1 MAISSTSRA
10 TTEETIAAI
19 ATAPG
24 VGGIG
29 IIRVSGPASKTVLEK
44 VFQPAGKSFTEYVP
58 WKLHHGHIVSDD
70 GARLDDALAVFMPGP
85 HTFTGEDVAE
95 LHCHGGPALLS
106 LILDEVLRI
115 ARPARRG
122 EFSRRAFL
130 NGRMDLS
137 QAEAV
142 AELIAAPSKEG
153 AELALGKLDGIL
165 SRRVAALREQLETL
179 RANMCLAV
187 DFPEDE
193 VDGMERD
200 ALLAGIRTVS
210 ESVGNLLAGVERTR
224 CWREG
229 VVIALAGPVNAGKS
243 SLMNALLG
251 RSRAIVT
258 EQPGTTRDFLEESVM
273 LAGLPARLVD
283 TAGLRPVGWG
293 TQDAIEAEGIRMGL
307 ARASEADVCVV
318 LIDGM
323 QGLVD
328 ETLSLLKNL
337 NAQRTIVAWNKNDV
351 APAPSDFIAGRGPW
365 NIACAGRVVL
375 SARTGQGLEEL
386 ALLVRSIVL
395 GSQGA
400 RASLQD
406 EVAPNVRQAVALQR
420 AYTALCDLA
429 VDVTQA
435 LPYELCLIR
444 LEEAA
449 QALGS
454 VTGIDTTDEVL
465 NRIFE
470 SFCIGK

>member
-1 MAISSTSRA
+1 MMTSSKHDAA
-10 TTEETIAAI
+10 TGETIAAI
-19 ATAPG
+19 ATPPG

-29 IIRVSGPASKTVLEK
+29 IIRISGPASKAVLER
-44 VFQPAGKSFTEYVP
+44 FFRPSGKAFTEYVP
-58 WKLHHGHIVSDD
+58 WKLHHGHVIAGD
-70 GARLDDALAVFMPGP
+70 GTKLDEAWSVFMPGP

-106 LILDEVLRI
+106 IILNEVLQI
-115 ARPARRG
+115 ARPAQRG
-122 EFSRRAFL
+122 EFSKRAFL

-142 AELIAAPSKEG
+142 AELIAAPSREG
-153 AELALGKLDGIL
+153 AELALGKLDGVL
-165 SRRVAALREQLETL
+165 FRRVTALREQLEVL

-187 DFPEDE
+187 DFPDDE
-193 VDGMERD
+193 VEGMGRD
-200 ALLAGIRTVS
+200 ALLAGIHAVN
-210 ESVGNLLAGVERTR
+210 ESIGSLLAGVERTR

-229 VVIALAGPVNAGKS
+229 VVIALTGPVNAGKS

-273 LAGLPARLVD
+273 LAGIPARLVD
-283 TAGLRPVGWG
+283 TAGIRPAEWE

-307 ARASEADVCVV
+307 SRVHEADVCVV
-318 LIDGM
+318 LIDGI
-323 QGLVD
+323 QGLVT
-328 ETLSLLKNL
+328 ETVSLLKNMD
-337 NAQRTIVAWNKNDV
+337 ARRTIVAWNKNDV
-351 APAPSDFIAGRGPW
+351 APAPEDFLTGRGLW
-365 NIACAGRVVL
+365 GTVCAGRVAL
-375 SARTGQGLEEL
+375 SAKTGQGLEEL
-386 ALLVRSIVL
+386 ALLVRHIVL
-395 GSQGA
+395 EGQSAQA
-400 RASLQD
+400 TLQD
-406 EVAPNVRQAVALQR
+406 EVAPNVRQAAALQQ
-420 AYTALCDLA
+420 AHTALCELA
-429 VDVTQA
+429 VDVTQS

>member
-1 MAISSTSRA
+1 MTSPKHDVA
-10 TTEETIAAI
+10 MGETIAAI

-29 IIRVSGPASKTVLEK
+29 IIRVSGPASKTILER
-44 VFQPAGKSFTEYVP
+44 FFRPSNKSFTGYEP
-58 WKLHHGHIVSDD
+58 WKLHHGYIVSAD
-70 GARLDDALAVFMPGP
+70 GTRLDEALSVFMPGP
-85 HTFTGEDVAE
+85 RTFTGEDVAE

-106 LILDEVLRI
+106 LILTEVLRI
-115 ARPARRG
+115 ARPAQRG

-153 AELALGKLDGIL
+153 ARLAVGKLDGVL
-165 SRRVAALREQLETL
+165 GRRVTALREQLETL

-187 DFPEDE
+187 DFPDDE
-193 VDGMERD
+193 VEGLDQE

-210 ESVGNLLAGVERTR
+210 DSVASLLAGVERTR

-229 VVIALAGPVNAGKS
+229 VMVALVGPVNAGKS

-258 EQPGTTRDFLEESVM
+258 AQPGTTRDFLEESVM
-273 LAGLPARLVD
+273 LAGIPARLVD
-283 TAGLRPVGWG
+283 TAGLRPAGWE

-307 ARASEADVCVV
+307 AKVHEADVCVV
-318 LIDGM
+318 LVDGV
-323 QGLVD
+323 QGLVA
-328 ETLSLLKNL
+328 ETANLLKKMDVR
-337 NAQRTIVAWNKNDV
+337 RTIVAWNKSDI
-351 APAPSDFIAGRGPW
+351 APASEDFVAGRGLW
-365 NIACAGRVVL
+365 ETACAGRVAL
-375 SARTGQGLEEL
+375 SAKTGQGLEEL
-386 ALLVRSIVL
+386 SLLVRHIVL
-395 GSQGA
+395 GGQ
-400 RASLQD
+400 RVETTLQD
-406 EVAPNVRQAVALQR
+406 EVAPNVRQAAALQQ
-420 AYTALCDLA
+420 AHTALCELA
-429 VDVTQA
+429 VDVTRA

>member
-1 MAISSTSRA
+1 MTISSLSRTA
-10 TTEETIAAI
+10 MDETIAAI

-24 VGGIG
+24 IGGIG
-29 IIRVSGPASKTVLEK
+29 IIRVSGPASRTVLER
-44 VFQPAGKSFTEYVP
+44 VFRPSGKSFTEYVP
-58 WKLHHGHIVSDD
+58 WKLHHGHIVAAD

-106 LILDEVLRI
+106 AILDEVLQI
-115 ARPARRG
+115 ARPARKG

-137 QAEAV
+137 QAEAI
-142 AELIAAPSKEG
+142 AELIAAPSREG
-153 AELALGKLDGIL
+153 AELAVGKLDGML
-165 SRRVAALREQLETL
+165 SRRVAVLREQLEAL

-187 DFPEDE
+187 DFPDDE
-193 VDGMERD
+193 VEGMDRD
-200 ALLAGIRTVS
+200 ALIAEIHTLA
-210 ESVGNLLAGVERTR
+210 ESVDKLLASVERTR

-229 VVIALAGPVNAGKS
+229 IVITLAGPVNAGKS

-273 LAGLPARLVD
+273 IAGLPARLVD
-283 TAGLRPVGWG
+283 TAGLRPVEWKI
-293 TQDAIEAEGIRMGL
+293 QDAIEAEGIRMGL
-307 ARASEADVCVV
+307 DRAQEADVCVV
-318 LIDGM
+318 LVDGV
-323 QGLVD
+323 QGLVA

-337 NAQRTIVAWNKNDV
+337 DARRIILVWNKSDAV
-351 APAPSDFIAGRGPW
+351 PAPSDFMTGRGLW
-365 NIACAGRVVL
+365 SMVCAGRVAL
-375 SARTGQGLEEL
+375 SARTGQGLEDL
-386 ALLVRSIVL
+386 SRLIRSIVL
-395 GSQGA
+395 GSQDMQ
-400 RASLQD
+400 SLPQD
-406 EVAPNVRQAVALQR
+406 EVAPNTRQAAALQQAR
-420 AYTALCDLA
+420 TALCELA
-429 VDVTQA
+429 VDVSRV

-449 QALGS
+449 HALGC